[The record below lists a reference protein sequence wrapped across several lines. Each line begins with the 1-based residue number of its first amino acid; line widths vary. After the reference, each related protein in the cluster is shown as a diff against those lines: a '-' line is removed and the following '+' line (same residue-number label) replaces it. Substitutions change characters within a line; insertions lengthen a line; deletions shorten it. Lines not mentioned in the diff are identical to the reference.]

1 MKTLK
6 DAKITKAIINE
17 RRELQVTLIVKSEDY
32 DDVTAELLRNAK
44 IEWNTLDFTITGLTL
59 TESEQER
66 KNRLQVLVMTMKEY
80 ASKFHIEEE
89 MLKQN
94 LYNRYDI
101 RSRSELSLAEIDAEI
116 ESYKAAILIGIS

>member
-17 RRELQVTLIVKSEDY
+17 RRELQVNMIVKSEDY

-59 TESEQER
+59 TKSEQER

-94 LYNRYDI
+94 LYNRYSI

-116 ESYKAAILIGIS
+116 ESYKAAILSGIS